1 MVAIDLFVCRSDYW
15 LVIYRIPQGWQFA
28 LYFPSKNCH
37 CSAINICYS
46 TRLGCL
52 NSAKQVA
59 ERLLQKI
66 AEL

>member
-1 MVAIDLFVCRSDYW
+1 MAIDLFVCRSDYW
-15 LVIYRIPQGWQFA
+15 LVIYKIKQGWQFA
-28 LYFPSKNCH
+28 LYFPSKNFH
-37 CSAINICYS
+37 CTINNFCYS

-59 ERLLQKI
+59 ANFLQKI